1 MNTSN
6 NLLMLHFEQI
16 EYDYALE
23 NDKTPTLVRYS
34 KYSDTPIRP
43 QPYSYIRAQRMLKA
57 GATNTKIVHHTPGVV
72 DPVTRRR
79 CEQTTHSAK
88 GLSSHNMASAQRI
101 HSAGARLQTSA
112 RHRGVDRRSPLP
124 ATPPAGVR
132 ISAKSV
138 TVSAQPIRPPSQSR
152 SRVQGSLHSS
162 SAHDILVVDVDRDK
176 GAQPDMRRRVSWAFE
191 RPHITR
197 SKKMSLNEVRS
208 LLRSQIR
215 LRGKPVPPDFV
226 YLSINAIRAS
236 MKPTEA
242 TANMQVT
249 KRDAEL
255 RCSRHLGRPVSSP
268 GMIDPRTKVPMED
281 LHIDQMMIEHGLV
294 PLKQAEEKLDNGDG
308 KMPHSARG
316 GAEDKGRV
324 VDKTPVAA
332 IIDTEYRATSV
343 ATRPHISLYKKSV
356 PSSIPE
362 ARLLRPHT
370 ATVRCPTPEP
380 GVATTRMLRKAKEAS
395 LHGSH
400 SRVTVLS
407 PRRKL
412 RQTQTVSPEL
422 TMVPNLMNSSNLS
435 AKIEEL
441 KRHQQRRQEALL
453 VSTDGTGKVSK
464 YNDPMRSHI
473 TFTLRTHQQ
482 VEQELVAIA
491 TRRDL
496 DERKNTAM
504 FEKQQRAA
512 WLARVKGY
520 DVRQFTQTPRAYIQK
535 ISEVS

>member
-23 NDKTPTLVRYS
+23 NDKTPTLVQYG

-112 RHRGVDRRSPLP
+112 RQRGGDRRALLS
-124 ATPPAGVR
+124 ATPPTGVR
-132 ISAKSV
+132 TSGKSV
-138 TVSAQPIRPPSQSR
+138 TVSAQPVRPSSQSR
-152 SRVQGSLHSS
+152 SRLQPSLHSS
-162 SAHDILVVDVDRDK
+162 SAHDILTVDVDS

-191 RPHITR
+191 RPRIAR
-197 SKKMSLNEVRS
+197 SKKMSLSEVKS

-226 YLSINAIRAS
+226 YLSINAIQAS

-242 TANMQVT
+242 TANMQLT

-268 GMIDPRTKVPMED
+268 GMIDPRTKVPIQD
-281 LHIDQMMIEHGLV
+281 LHIEQMMVEHGLV
-294 PLKQAEEKLDNGDG
+294 KPTEEKLDNGDG

-316 GAEDKGRV
+316 GTEDRGRA
-324 VDKTPVAA
+324 KTPVAA
-332 IIDTEYRATSV
+332 VIDTEYRSTPV
-343 ATRPHISLYKKSV
+343 ATRPHVSLYKKSV

-395 LHGSH
+395 LHGS
-400 SRVTVLS
+400 RATVLS

-412 RQTQTVSPEL
+412 RQTQTVSPDL

-520 DVRQFTQTPRAYIQK
+520 DVCQFTQAPRPYMQK
-535 ISEVS
+535 ISEVA